1 MWLMQAPATCTITV
15 YLNMCISNH
24 IFTKIDVRS
33 LYRCIMI
40 SYGGI
45 FIAQAFLRKVYI
57 TRKCLMCISVFFLN
71 LKQGY

>member
-15 YLNMCISNH
+15 HLNICISNH
-24 IFTKIDVRS
+24 IFAKIDVRS

-45 FIAQAFLRKVYI
+45 FIAQAFLKKVYI

-71 LKQGY
+71 LKQRY

>member
-33 LYRCIMI
+33 LYCCIMI

-57 TRKCLMCISVFFLN
+57 TRKCLMCISGFFQN